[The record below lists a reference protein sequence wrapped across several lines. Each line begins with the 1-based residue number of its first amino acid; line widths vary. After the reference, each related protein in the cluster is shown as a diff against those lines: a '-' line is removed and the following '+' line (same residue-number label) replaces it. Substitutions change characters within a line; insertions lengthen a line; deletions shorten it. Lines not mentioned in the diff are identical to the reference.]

1 MKRTK
6 SYSRKSAHKSSNLII
21 IFCEGEDTEPAY
33 FKPFCKEDSRL
44 KVKLYPP
51 DKSHPNNS
59 PRGLY
64 LRAKRYKQEN
74 DLRNDDSIWFVFDSD
89 YNDLEELK
97 KVRQM
102 AEEQKFH
109 IAQSNP
115 CFELWIY
122 YHYAS
127 SVPKNAPT
135 SQIGWKGYL
144 YNQIS
149 GGWKAETCHQKVK
162 QAIELAGSIFQADR
176 DGIPKLYST
185 ECYKLLEDILQLQDG
200 WC

>member
-1 MKRTK
+1 M
-6 SYSRKSAHKSSNLII
+6 
-21 IFCEGEDTEPAY
+21 
-33 FKPFCKEDSRL
+33 
-44 KVKLYPP
+44 
-51 DKSHPNNS
+51 
-59 PRGLY
+59 
-64 LRAKRYKQEN
+64 
-74 DLRNDDSIWFVFDSD
+74 
-89 YNDLEELK
+89 
-97 KVRQM
+97 RQM

-127 SVPKNAPT
+127 FVPKNAPT
-135 SQIGWKGYL
+135 SQIGWKEYL
-144 YNQIS
+144 DNQIS

-162 QAIELAGSIFQADR
+162 QAIELAESIFQADC